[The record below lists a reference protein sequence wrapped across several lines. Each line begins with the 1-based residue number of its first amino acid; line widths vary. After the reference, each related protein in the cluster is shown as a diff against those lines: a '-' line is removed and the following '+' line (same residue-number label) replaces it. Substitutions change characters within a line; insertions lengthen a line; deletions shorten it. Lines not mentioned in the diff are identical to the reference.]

1 MKNILFVFPMLSLDD
16 FYFFNLKP
24 PVIQS
29 AKIWK
34 ILPFWQNFKKCFEGY
49 FQFSSTIFLCQKFI
63 LKNFFLL
70 KNIVQPLLFLL
81 YF

>member
-34 ILPFWQNFKKCFEGY
+34 ILPFWQNFKKCFEG
-49 FQFSSTIFLCQKFI
+49 K
-63 LKNFFLL
+63 
-70 KNIVQPLLFLL
+70 
-81 YF
+81 